1 MFKRFFG
8 ETDEIQMNFLKKRVI
23 LTVALSVIFLLI
35 GIFNNMFMPIG
46 VSLSLYIWGW
56 PSAKALFGISSYGA
70 LFSSNFLFG
79 VLLFAISFMII
90 PVIGLVFMIIGIL
103 RFIYLLA
110 KGHRNA

>member
-8 ETDEIQMNFLKKRVI
+8 ETEELQMNFLKRRVI
-23 LTVALSVIFLLI
+23 LSVALSVLFLII
-35 GIFNNMFMPIG
+35 GIFNNVFLPVG

-56 PSAKALFGISSYGA
+56 PCAKTLFGISTFGA

-79 VLLFAISFMII
+79 VLLFTLSLLAI
-90 PVIGLVFMIIGIL
+90 PVVGLVFMIIGIL

-110 KGHRNA
+110 KGHKNA